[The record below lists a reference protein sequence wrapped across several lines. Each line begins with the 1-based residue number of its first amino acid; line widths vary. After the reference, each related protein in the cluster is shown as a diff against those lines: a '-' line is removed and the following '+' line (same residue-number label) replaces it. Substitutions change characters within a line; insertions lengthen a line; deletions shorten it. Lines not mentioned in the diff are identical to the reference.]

1 MAVKTVVDLVDL
13 VLVETVELEAV
24 AQVNQLLLEQL
35 VAEAE
40 VTIMVLVETVLV
52 V

>member
-1 MAVKTVVDLVDL
+1 MVKTVAALVDL
-13 VLVETVELEAV
+13 VAEETVELEAV

-35 VAEAE
+35 VAEVE